1 MEPIEEKREEQ
12 FKKLI
17 RETGTDEPSAGFARA
32 VMQRVH
38 EEVAFRT
45 VMQRNTL
52 EAPSNAFSIEI
63 MARLRASQPVAPPKP
78 VIARKVWYGIAAAW
92 AVLVIACFFVPD
104 NDQQTALWE
113 GLNGLMISNA
123 GWVRKISTIP
133 QTYTLTIIGM
143 AGLLLLDYFVRQ
155 RWIHNNEMARS

>member
-1 MEPIEEKREEQ
+1 MEEKREEQ

-17 RETGTDEPSAGFARA
+17 RETGADEPSAGFARA

-38 EEVAFRT
+38 EEAAFRA
-45 VMQRNTL
+45 VVQQNTI
-52 EAPSNAFSIEI
+52 ESPSDAFSGGII
-63 MARLRASQPVAPPKP
+63 ARLRASQPVPAPKP

-92 AVLVIACFFVPD
+92 AALVIACFFIPD
-104 NDQQTALWE
+104 NDQPTALWE

-123 GWVRKISTIP
+123 VWVHQISTIP
-133 QTYTLTIIGM
+133 QTYMLTIIGL

-155 RWIHNNEMARS
+155 RWVHTNKMASS